1 MYVQYINFCALTEVG
16 FLVLRPREG
25 NLMTV
30 TMMMMLMMMTTVRQ
44 CEDRSVNMK
53 KPSRRVTLQCARDG
67 QNSEITRCTGPALRF
82 LCLDLPTL
90 SSTTPK

>member
-30 TMMMMLMMMTTVRQ
+30 AMMMMLMMMTTVRQ

-67 QNSEITRCTGPALRF
+67 QNSEITLHRTGFAISVPGFTDAF
-82 LCLDLPTL
+82 FNH
-90 SSTTPK
+90 S